1 MEEIVYDCIVVG
13 GGISGISFAHNL
25 KKAGKNVLILEEKEK
40 IGGQIKSEFSDHT
53 PTYWRE
59 LGAHTCYN
67 SYTHLL
73 SMLKDIDCTDI
84 IQPLGKGSYVVYS
97 DGKIKKMFA
106 ELSFIPLMFN
116 GPRIFFTSK
125 ENRTVKEYFS
135 KIVGKSNYEKLFSC
149 LFRAVI
155 SQSADNYP
163 AELFL
168 KRRKDRFED
177 FPRKYTFRE
186 GIASLLNTIVEKDNL
201 TVLTNSKVDK
211 IERTEE
217 GKLYKVTTS
226 EGNSYTT
233 YSLGLASDTQNSAK
247 LLSELEPKTASLL
260 STVPLFHSESLSV
273 VVPKEKID
281 LQAVAGIISLSEDF
295 HSAVSRDLI
304 EDPKLRSFT
313 FHFEKGEKSD
323 QEKMEVVCKV
333 LKIVKEDV
341 LDSKLVNHVLPSLR
355 IEHLNMADKVASL
368 RTDENIYILGNYF
381 YGLSLED
388 CVNRSVDEFARYEQN
403 NA

>member
-1 MEEIVYDCIVVG
+1 MEEVVYDCIIIG
-13 GGISGISFAHNL
+13 GGISGISFAHYLNQSG
-25 KKAGKNVLILEEKEK
+25 KKVLILEEKEK
-40 IGGQIKSEFSDHT
+40 IGGQIKSEFSNHT

-73 SMLKDIDCTDI
+73 SILKDIDSTDI

-97 DGKIKKMFA
+97 EGKIKKMFA
-106 ELSFIPLMFN
+106 ELSFIPLIFN
-116 GPRIFFTSK
+116 GPRLFFTSK
-125 ENRTVKEYFS
+125 EGKTVKEYFS

-168 KRRKDRFED
+168 KRRKERFED
-177 FPRKYTFRE
+177 FPRKYTFKQ

-201 TVLTNSKVDK
+201 TVLPNSKVDK
-211 IERTEE
+211 IEKEE
-217 GKLYKVTTS
+217 GVYKIITS
-226 EGNSYTT
+226 NGDSYTAHN
-233 YSLGLASDTQNSAK
+233 LALASDTQNSAK
-247 LLSELEPKTASLL
+247 LLEKLEPKVANLL
-260 STVPLFHSESLSV
+260 STVPLFHSESLNV
-273 VVPKEKID
+273 VVSKEKID
-281 LQAVAGIISLSEDF
+281 LQAVAGIISLSEEF

-313 FHFEKGEKSD
+313 FHFEKGEKTD
-323 QEKMEVVCKV
+323 QEKMEIVCKV
-333 LKIVKEDV
+333 LKITKEDV
-341 LDSKLVNHVLPSLR
+341 LDSILVNHVLPSLR
-355 IEHLNMADKVASL
+355 IEHLNMADQVKSL
-368 RTDENIYILGNYF
+368 RTDSNIYILGNYF

>member
-1 MEEIVYDCIVVG
+1 MEEVVYDCIIIG
-13 GGISGISFAHNL
+13 GGISGISFAHYLNQSG
-25 KKAGKNVLILEEKEK
+25 KKVLILEEKEK
-40 IGGQIKSEFSDHT
+40 IGGQIKSEFSNHT

-73 SMLKDIDCTDI
+73 SILKDIDSTDI

-97 DGKIKKMFA
+97 EGKIKKMFA
-106 ELSFIPLMFN
+106 ELSFIPLIFN
-116 GPRIFFTSK
+116 GPRLFFTSK
-125 ENRTVKEYFS
+125 EGKTVKEYFS

-168 KRRKDRFED
+168 KRRKERFED
-177 FPRKYTFRE
+177 FPRKYTFKQ

-201 TVLTNSKVDK
+201 TVLPNSKVDK
-211 IERTEE
+211 IEKEE
-217 GKLYKVTTS
+217 GVYKIITS
-226 EGNSYTT
+226 NGDSYTAHN
-233 YSLGLASDTQNSAK
+233 LALASDTQNSAK
-247 LLSELEPKTASLL
+247 LLEKLEPKVANLL
-260 STVPLFHSESLSV
+260 STVPLFHSESLNV
-273 VVPKEKID
+273 VVSKEKID
-281 LQAVAGIISLSEDF
+281 LQAVAGIISLSEEF

-313 FHFEKGEKSD
+313 FHFEKGEKTD
-323 QEKMEVVCKV
+323 QEKMEIVCKV
-333 LKIVKEDV
+333 LKITKEDV
-341 LDSKLVNHVLPSLR
+341 LDSILVNHVLPSLR
-355 IEHLNMADKVASL
+355 IEHLNMADQVNSL
-368 RTDENIYILGNYF
+368 RTDSNIYILGNYF